1 LGCDAINTWD
11 TVTDAVEKLA
21 ASIFRV
27 IQEEWIILTM
37 EAASCVVD
45 CVVLDVSKNHTA
57 SIFRVNQYN
66 KKPQNT

>member
-1 LGCDAINTWD
+1 
-11 TVTDAVEKLA
+11 VEKLA

-27 IQEEWIILTM
+27 VQEEQITLTM
-37 EAASCVVD
+37 EAASRIVD

-66 KKPQNT
+66 KKSRYA